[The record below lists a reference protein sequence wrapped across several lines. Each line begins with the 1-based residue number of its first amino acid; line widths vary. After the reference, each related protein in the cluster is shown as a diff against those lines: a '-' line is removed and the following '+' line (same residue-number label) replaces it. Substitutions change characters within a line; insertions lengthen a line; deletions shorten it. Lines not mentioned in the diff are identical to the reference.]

1 MSKVSMAQA
10 AKIFDVSRPTLL
22 KHLQKG
28 KISGEKIDESW
39 QLDLSELAR
48 IYTRRGETPET
59 PVHAEF
65 PKPDIEE
72 LASLRAD
79 IRVLQA
85 ELNAEKQARELVQL
99 HLEDVRKLLDRTDTR
114 PHRRRWWPF

>member
-10 AKIFDVSRPTLL
+10 SKIFDVSRPTLL

-48 IYTRRGETPET
+48 IYTRRGETPVT
-59 PVHAEF
+59 PVHAQF

-72 LASLRAD
+72 TINLQAE

-85 ELNAEKQARELVQL
+85 ELKAAERLLDERER
-99 HLEDVRKLLDRTDTR
+99 HLDELRKLLDRPDTR
-114 PHRRRWWPF
+114 PQGRRWWPF